1 MHSQTT
7 KIVSFWIVLCKAS
20 VLLIWVILFH

>member
-1 MHSQTT
+1 MHLQTT

-20 VLLIWVILFH
+20 VLSIWVILLH